1 MHVAPACRTRAPV
14 VHRNAAVPVVDPLV
28 SDTTMVTPL
37 DTLVGSASAKHV
49 LRLIDHPL
57 AARSAVLQSSD
68 TSVTQAGV
76 PDTLSLPELQL

>member
-1 MHVAPACRTRAPV
+1 
-14 VHRNAAVPVVDPLV
+14 
-28 SDTTMVTPL
+28 MVTPL
-37 DTLVGSASAKHV
+37 DTLAGIASAKHV

-57 AARSAVLQSSD
+57 AARSAVLQSSE